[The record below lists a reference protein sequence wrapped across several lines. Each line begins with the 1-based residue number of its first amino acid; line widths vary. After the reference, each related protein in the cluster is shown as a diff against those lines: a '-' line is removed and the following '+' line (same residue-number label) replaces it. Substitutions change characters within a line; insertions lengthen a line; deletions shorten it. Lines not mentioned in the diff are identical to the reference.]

1 MVVEVPAE
9 DGAPASQ
16 VGFPKF
22 EDRIILVTA
31 GNEQEATTKGEE
43 FAADYGKTSSWVVL
57 KIVDVQELLDA
68 ELRDGS
74 EIYSAFIGREWAD
87 VLMKGAKRPVD
98 EWQKQNPG
106 KDFREATV
114 QEVTD
119 AWDNRAKET

>member
-1 MVVEVPAE
+1 MVVEVPAK

-16 VGFPKF
+16 VDFPKF

-31 GNEQEATTKGEE
+31 GDEREATAKGEE
-43 FAADYGKTSSWVVL
+43 FAADYGKTSSWVVR
-57 KIVDVQELLDA
+57 KIVDVQDILDA
-68 ELRDGS
+68 ELRDGT

-87 VLMKGAKRPVD
+87 VLMKGGKSPVG
-98 EWQKQNPG
+98 EWQKQNPE
-106 KDFREATV
+106 KDVSKATV